1 MAEKI
6 IKPDFSA
13 VKTEYKELGMYL
25 SEIQK
30 ISVSESGAKTEAR
43 QKINP
48 AIEAASTETLKAI
61 SVDELNTV
69 GNNIRVNALKNA
81 GINTLYDLSKLSQ
94 SRLDS
99 IPGIGID
106 TARKIRS
113 LSDKMIREVK
123 KTSGLKLT
131 VDNLSSE
138 SKSLISALYVYIGIK
153 SLAEQAKNISKQYRK
168 EVNEALSSAKSS
180 KSGLRWFFA
189 SRASKEKAV
198 LGIEKIYELYT
209 GDFGNSSREIIERY
223 KEIKSASVDEH
234 IADFEARSSFY
245 YAELEKLGGSRID
258 KATLS
263 GRMDEELV
271 MKVSAYPI
279 NLSGL
284 NATLRSYQEFGV
296 KYALCQEKALLGD
309 EMGLGKTIQAISAF
323 ISLAAEG
330 KTHFMVVCPA
340 SVVVNWTREVAKFST
355 LTPHKVHGDVETALN
370 AWLASGGVAVTTFET
385 ISKFNLPDNQKIDM
399 LVCDEAHY
407 VKNPEAI
414 RTKALMGICE
424 KCEKVLFMTGTP
436 IENKVEEMCFLVS
449 CLQAEV
455 AAELEKIKYLSK
467 AEQFRKTL
475 APVYLR
481 RTRDEVLKE
490 LPELIETE
498 EWCEMNAD
506 ELSIYREAVKE
517 GNFMAMR
524 QVSWN
529 VADFSKSQK
538 AERLL
543 ELCDEA
549 KEEGR
554 KIIVFSFFR
563 NTVNRVIE
571 LLGDRCI
578 GPITGDISLS
588 KRQELVDEFTS
599 APVGSVLVSQVQ
611 AGGTGLNIQA
621 ASVVIFCE
629 PQIKPSI
636 EDQAMSRAYRMGQTR
651 NVEVFRLL
659 SDESVDERVLEILKN
674 KQEIF
679 DKFADESV
687 VAKDAE
693 ELSESTISAQIIEEE
708 KKRLG
713 LS

>member
-1 MAEKI
+1 MH
-6 IKPDFSA
+6 
-13 VKTEYKELGMYL
+13 
-25 SEIQK
+25 
-30 ISVSESGAKTEAR
+30 
-43 QKINP
+43 
-48 AIEAASTETLKAI
+48 
-61 SVDELNTV
+61 
-69 GNNIRVNALKNA
+69 
-81 GINTLYDLSKLSQ
+81 
-94 SRLDS
+94 
-99 IPGIGID
+99 
-106 TARKIRS
+106 
-113 LSDKMIREVK
+113 
-123 KTSGLKLT
+123 
-131 VDNLSSE
+131 SS
-138 SKSLISALYVYIGIK
+138 S
-153 SLAEQAKNISKQYRK
+153 
-168 EVNEALSSAKSS
+168 
-180 KSGLRWFFA
+180 
-189 SRASKEKAV
+189 
-198 LGIEKIYELYT
+198 
-209 GDFGNSSREIIERY
+209 
-223 KEIKSASVDEH
+223 
-234 IADFEARSSFY
+234 Y
-245 YAELEKLGGSRID
+245 YAELEKIGGSRIE
-258 KATLS
+258 KTAIS
-263 GRMDEELV
+263 GKIDDELV
-271 MKVSAYPI
+271 NKISAYPI

-296 KYALCQEKALLGD
+296 KYALCQQKALLGD

-323 ISLAAEG
+323 ISLASEG

-340 SVVVNWTREVAKFST
+340 SVVVNWTREIAKFST
-355 LTPHKVHGDVETALN
+355 LTPHKVHGDVKTALN
-370 AWLASGGVAVTTFET
+370 AWLSSGGVAVTTFET
-385 ISKFNLPDNQKIDM
+385 ISKFTLPDNQKVDM

-414 RTKALMGICE
+414 RTKALMEINQQCE
-424 KCEKVLFMTGTP
+424 KILFMTGTP

-449 CLQAEV
+449 LLQADI

-481 RTRDEVLKE
+481 RTRNEVLKE

-506 ELSIYREAVKE
+506 ELSLYREAVKE
-517 GNFMAMR
+517 SNFMAMR

-529 VADFSKSQK
+529 VADISKSQK
-538 AERLL
+538 AARLL

-563 NTVNRVIE
+563 NTVSRVLEI
-571 LLGDRCI
+571 LKDRCI

-588 KRQELVDEFTS
+588 KRQELVDEFTA
-599 APVGSVLVSQVQ
+599 APAGSVLVSQVQ

-636 EDQAMSRAYRMGQTR
+636 EDQAMSRTYRMGQTR

-659 SDESVDERVLEILKN
+659 SDETVDERILEILKT

-687 VAKDAE
+687 VAQEAE
-693 ELSESTISAQIIEEE
+693 ELTESALSAQIIEEE

-713 LS
+713 IT